1 MNTEVAER
9 QAKANERNPIP
20 MNRPR
25 YVTPRIQAM
34 TEKEILSTFQITQSM
49 ATWWAAS
56 SC

>member
-1 MNTEVAER
+1 MNTEVAEK
-9 QAKANERNPIP
+9 QAKSNERNAIP
-20 MNRPR
+20 TSRLR

-49 ATWWAAS
+49 AAWWAAS

>member
-1 MNTEVAER
+1 MNTQVAEK
-9 QAKANERNPIP
+9 QARENPQTAIAA
-20 MNRPR
+20 NRPR